1 LTGWVLASNQPT
13 VRDGRRICQGI
24 TPRAYLYEEVI
35 LEWSLG
41 FLACQQRGKHIIR
54 LMLSRAAST
63 QPNPKGGEVMKLVRI
78 FALILVILVAVNFMA
93 CGGGSKTD
101 VKAETS
107 TTTLGQ
113 ELMDLEKAYK
123 DGVITEKEY
132 KKAREAIIKKK
143 TK

>member
-1 LTGWVLASNQPT
+1 
-13 VRDGRRICQGI
+13 
-24 TPRAYLYEEVI
+24 
-35 LEWSLG
+35 
-41 FLACQQRGKHIIR
+41 
-54 LMLSRAAST
+54 
-63 QPNPKGGEVMKLVRI
+63 MKLVRI

-93 CGGGSKTD
+93 CSGGSKTD

-132 KKAREAIIKKK
+132 KKAKEDIIKKK